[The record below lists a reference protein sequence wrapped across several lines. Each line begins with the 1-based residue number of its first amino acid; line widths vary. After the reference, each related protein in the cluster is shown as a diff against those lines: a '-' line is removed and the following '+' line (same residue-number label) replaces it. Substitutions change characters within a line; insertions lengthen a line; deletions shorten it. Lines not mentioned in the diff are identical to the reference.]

1 MRVALHD
8 ADAAHL
14 AKGRPG
20 GKFPNLALMKISAYH
35 KASRDAVE
43 WWKGPL
49 YSYDLTYS
57 SKVFDFTPDEPFLP
71 PGTIK
76 GGTGYGGDI
85 SRQLPPEIDRMRP
98 DYSIYPECDYAI
110 GFLTRGCPN
119 CCPWCYVP
127 AKEGGIKPYSD
138 WREIVRQDT
147 NKLVLMD
154 NNILASDYGIAQL
167 KSLIGSG
174 YKIDLNQGIDA
185 RLVTPEVADILAGL
199 EWLRFIRFSC
209 DQRAQIEPVRQAVEL
224 LGERGVKP
232 YRIFVYV
239 LVREDVQDAA
249 YRVEQL
255 KSYHNINLYGMP
267 ERNDRL
273 GISPNKAQLRFAKK
287 YLYSGTYRTETWEQ
301 YLQRSQDK

>member
-1 MRVALHD
+1 M
-8 ADAAHL
+8 
-14 AKGRPG
+14 
-20 GKFPNLALMKISAYH
+20 
-35 KASRDAVE
+35 E
-43 WWKGPL
+43 WWRGPL
-49 YSYDLTYS
+49 YGYDLTYS
-57 SKVFDFTPDEPFLP
+57 SKVFDFTPDEQFLP
-71 PGTIK
+71 PNTIK

-85 SRQLPPEIDRMRP
+85 SRQLPSEIDRMRP

-119 CCPWCYVP
+119 RCPWCYVP

-138 WREIVRQDT
+138 WHEIVRRDT

-174 YKIDLNQGIDA
+174 YKIDLNQGMDA
-185 RLVTPEVADILAGL
+185 RLVTPEVADIIAGL

-249 YRVEQL
+249 YRVERL
-255 KSYHNINLYGMP
+255 KIYHNINLYGMP

-287 YLYSGTYRTETWEQ
+287 YLYSGAYRTETWEQ
-301 YLQRSQDK
+301 YMQRSPDK

>member
-20 GKFPNLALMKISAYH
+20 GKFPNLALMKISAHH
-35 KASRDAVE
+35 KAKGDAVE

-85 SRQLPPEIDRMRP
+85 SRQLPPDIDRMRP

-127 AKEGGIKPYSD
+127 AKE
-138 WREIVRQDT
+138 
-147 NKLVLMD
+147 L
-154 NNILASDYGIAQL
+154 
-167 KSLIGSG
+167 SLIH
-174 YKIDLNQGIDA
+174 I
-185 RLVTPEVADILAGL
+185 
-199 EWLRFIRFSC
+199 
-209 DQRAQIEPVRQAVEL
+209 
-224 LGERGVKP
+224 
-232 YRIFVYV
+232 
-239 LVREDVQDAA
+239 
-249 YRVEQL
+249 
-255 KSYHNINLYGMP
+255 
-267 ERNDRL
+267 
-273 GISPNKAQLRFAKK
+273 
-287 YLYSGTYRTETWEQ
+287 
-301 YLQRSQDK
+301 